1 MAATVNTVE
10 PPADIEAGLAAMVTV
25 GAGFEP
31 PPPLFPR
38 LFPGPPSAHP
48 VNSKGKEM
56 QPRNA
61 ARAMRWGKNPAMH
74 ALVPALVCLLE
85 K

>member
-10 PPADIEAGLAAMVTV
+10 PPADIEAGLAAIVTV

-48 VNSKGKEM
+48 AKSSIKAQKNS
-56 QPRNA
+56 A
-61 ARAMRWGKNPAMH
+61 AQKMGLGKNRRKRV
-74 ALVPALVCLLE
+74 LVPALACLLE
-85 K
+85 R